1 MSPRLRG
8 FPLAI
13 ALTVLGAAAPRAAP
27 QAAAQGAAHVAPTP
41 PARHDIT
48 MTPESYR
55 PGDLTVQ
62 RGDTIVWRNTDIVV
76 HTATSRTGAF
86 DSGRIKAGKTFA
98 WIAAD
103 TGRFAYMCTKH
114 KLMRGTLIVR

>member
-13 ALTVLGAAAPRAAP
+13 ALTVLGAAASPV
-27 QAAAQGAAHVAPTP
+27 VAPAP
-41 PARHDIT
+41 SVRHVIT

-76 HTATSRTGAF
+76 HTATSRSGAF
-86 DSGRIKAGKTFA
+86 DSGRIRAGKTFA
-98 WIAAD
+98 WIAKD
-103 TGRFAYMCTKH
+103 TGRFAYICTKH
-114 KLMRGTLIVR
+114 KLMRGTLTVQ

>member
-13 ALTVLGAAAPRAAP
+13 ALAVCCGVAAPF
-27 QAAAQGAAHVAPTP
+27 VAPA
-41 PARHDIT
+41 PAVRHEIT

-55 PGDLTVQ
+55 PGDLTVE

-86 DSGRIKAGKTFA
+86 DSGRIKAGETFA
-98 WIAAD
+98 WIPKD
-103 TGRFAYMCTKH
+103 TGRFAYICTKH
-114 KLMRGTLIVR
+114 KLMRGTLTVR

>member
-13 ALTVLGAAAPRAAP
+13 ALTVLGATAPPFAAPAL
-27 QAAAQGAAHVAPTP
+27 
-41 PARHDIT
+41 PARHEIT

-76 HTATSRTGAF
+76 HTATSRSGAF
-86 DSGRIKAGKTFA
+86 DSGRIKAGQKFA
-98 WIAAD
+98 WIAKD
-103 TGRFAYMCTKH
+103 TGRFAYLCTKH
-114 KLMRGTLIVR
+114 KLMRGTLTVR